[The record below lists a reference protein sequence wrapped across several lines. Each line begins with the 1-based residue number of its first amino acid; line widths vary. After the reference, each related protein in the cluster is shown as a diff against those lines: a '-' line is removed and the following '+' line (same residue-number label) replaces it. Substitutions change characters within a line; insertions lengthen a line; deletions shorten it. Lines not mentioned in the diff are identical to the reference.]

1 MDTTFKG
8 FLREDGSVGTRN
20 YIGVI
25 SSVICSSV
33 VTRAIADAVPMA
45 VPITHTNG
53 CGQLGEDFLVT
64 KNMLSGISRNSNIYG
79 ALLVG
84 LGCETNQVSNLL
96 KTIPHT
102 KPIEGFTIQELAGG
116 KNTVERGV
124 SIAKKWSN
132 EANAIDRETFS
143 LSQLKVGVITKG
155 LDGEALQTLQ
165 PVIGKVVDLLLANGA
180 TVLWGLNNSLEPAG
194 KELAQKVSDP
204 ILKEALTGLSKS
216 LARRRW
222 DEEKEHLPV
231 DYSEESHHQAIE
243 EAKLLGN
250 HDIKDLLYYNERPE
264 KAGLYLIKSSDNIVE
279 TLSNFVSAGCNL
291 SLVIAKEEVL
301 TGSSVIPSMIVT
313 ASTATVEEG
322 AHHGFIDFEVDPDG
336 KDQAQA
342 LYKKL
347 LQISSGEKTKL
358 EEYELGDF
366 AIPHVGTTF

>member
-1 MDTTFKG
+1 MFKG

-33 VTRAIADAVPMA
+33 VTRAIADAVPIA
-45 VPITHTNG
+45 IPITHTNG

-64 KNMLSGISRNSNIYG
+64 KNMLSGISRNANIYG
-79 ALLVG
+79 AILVG

-124 SIAKKWSN
+124 SIAKEWSN
-132 EANAIDRETFS
+132 KADS
-143 LSQLKVGVITKG
+143 LARKDFPLSELRVGVITKD
-155 LDGEALQTLQ
+155 LDEATLLTLQ
-165 PVIGKVVDLLLANGA
+165 PVISEVINLLLNNGA

-194 KELAQKVSDP
+194 EELAQKVSDP
-204 ILKEALTGLSKS
+204 ILKETLIELSKS

-222 DEEKEHLPV
+222 DEEKEHSPV
-231 DYSEESHHQAIE
+231 DYSADSRQQAIE
-243 EAKLLGN
+243 ESKLLGS
-250 HDIKDLLYYNERPE
+250 HKIQDLLYYNERPE
-264 KAGLYLIKSSDNIVE
+264 KSGLYLIKSSDNIVE

-313 ASTATVEEG
+313 ASTTTVEEG
-322 AHHGFIDFEVDPDG
+322 AYHGFVDFEVSLDEE
-336 KDQAQA
+336 DQAQA